1 MRKFY
6 CLWALLATLSTPVL
20 AADSYTIDTAH
31 SVLRFTVSH
40 FVFLTTPG
48 SFNKISGKVTLDHA
62 AKTGLVDV
70 TVDTGSIDT
79 DHAARDDNLRSV
91 NFFNVKTYPTALY
104 QSNTIKFNGD
114 VPGSVEGMLT
124 LLGVTKPVTL
134 TITSFQCETRPADN
148 KEWCNTTASA
158 KFKRSDF
165 GMSYS
170 IPLIGDEIKLVIELQ
185 AAKD

>member
-1 MRKFY
+1 MSRTPF
-6 CLWALLATLSTPVL
+6 LLMLFSTFSTPVL
-20 AADSYTIDTAH
+20 AADTYTIATAH

-48 SFNKISGKVTLDHA
+48 SFNKISGKVTLDRA
-62 AKTGLVDV
+62 AQKGSVDV
-70 TVDTGSIDT
+70 TVDTGSINT
-79 DHAARDDNLRSV
+79 DHAERDDNLRSA
-91 NFFNVKTYPTALY
+91 NFFDVKKYPTALY
-104 QSNTIKFNGD
+104 QSNVIKFNGD